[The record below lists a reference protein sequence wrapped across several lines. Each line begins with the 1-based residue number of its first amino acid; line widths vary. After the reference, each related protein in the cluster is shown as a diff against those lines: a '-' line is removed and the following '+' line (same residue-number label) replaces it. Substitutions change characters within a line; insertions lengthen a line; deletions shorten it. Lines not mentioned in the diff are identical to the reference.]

1 MKLTTFNCP
10 ECGAPLEPVEDVMF
24 MYCKYCGAKIMM
36 DDIEFYK
43 ENAKTQ
49 RERIRA
55 DAEVRKTELKH
66 QSEVEL
72 EREKRLSDK
81 SDFRNFIIIECVLFG
96 FAMLS
101 VVFMVVLGV
110 LGYLD

>member
-10 ECGAPLEPVEDVMF
+10 ECGAPLEPVEDAMF

-49 RERIRA
+49 RERIRT
-55 DAEVRKTELKH
+55 DAEVRKTELKN

-72 EREKRLSDK
+72 EREKRKYMRSSDK
-81 SDFRNFIIIECVLFG
+81 GMFILAGMSLVAMIFLAILF
-96 FAMLS
+96 S
-101 VVFMVVLGV
+101 VMTM
-110 LGYLD
+110 LGYM

>member
-10 ECGAPLEPVEDVMF
+10 ECGAPLESINDATF

-49 RERIRA
+49 REKIRT
-55 DAEVRKTELKH
+55 DAEVRKAELKH
-66 QSEVEL
+66 RSEVGL
-72 EREKRLSDK
+72 EREKRLSQK
-81 SDFRNFIIIECVLFG
+81 SEDRSFLITERVMFG
-96 FAMLS
+96 FAIFLILLGCVLS
-101 VVFMVVLGV
+101 VLGIIQ
-110 LGYLD
+110 

>member
-10 ECGAPLEPVEDVMF
+10 ECGAPLEPIEDAMF

-49 RERIRA
+49 RERIRT
-55 DAEVRKTELKH
+55 DAEVRKEEVRRKSELNMAQEKY
-66 QSEVEL
+66 EL
-72 EREKRLSDK
+72 
-81 SDFRNFIIIECVLFG
+81 VG
-96 FAMLS
+96 
-101 VVFMVVLGV
+101 VVLMCILV
-110 LGYLD
+110 VILAFVCLVMYCN

>member
-10 ECGAPLEPVEDVMF
+10 ECGAPLESINDATF

-49 RERIRA
+49 REKIRT

-72 EREKRLSDK
+72 EREKRKYMRSSDK
-81 SDFRNFIIIECVLFG
+81 GMFVLAG
-96 FAMLS
+96 MSLVAMIFLAILFS
-101 VVFMVVLGV
+101 IMTA
-110 LGYLD
+110 LGYM

>member
-1 MKLTTFNCP
+1 MKLTIFNCP
-10 ECGAPLEPVEDVMF
+10 ECGAPFDLIDDTTF

-49 RERIRA
+49 RERIRT
-55 DAEVRKTELKH
+55 DAEVRKEELKYNY
-66 QSEVEL
+66 EL
-72 EREKRLSDK
+72 ETLRKAHEESK
-81 SDFRNFIIIECVLFG
+81 SDNKMMFMMGAV
-96 FAMLS
+96 A
-101 VVFMVVLGV
+101 VFLYVFVAVLGV

>member
-10 ECGAPLEPVEDVMF
+10 ECGAPLEPVEDAMF

-66 QSEVEL
+66 QSEFNMTQEKYEL
-72 EREKRLSDK
+72 VGTVIMCILVV
-81 SDFRNFIIIECVLFG
+81 ILI
-96 FAMLS
+96 FACLVM
-101 VVFMVVLGV
+101 
-110 LGYLD
+110 YCN

>member
-10 ECGAPLEPVEDVMF
+10 ECGAPLEPVEDAMF

-49 RERIRA
+49 RERIRT
-55 DAEVRKTELKH
+55 DAEVRKTELKN
-66 QSEVEL
+66 QSEVDL
-72 EREKRLSDK
+72 EREKRKYMRSSDK
-81 SDFRNFIIIECVLFG
+81 GMFVLAGMSLVAMIFLAVLFSIMT
-96 FAMLS
+96 A
-101 VVFMVVLGV
+101 
-110 LGYLD
+110 LGYM

>member
-10 ECGAPLEPVEDVMF
+10 ECGAPLEPVEDAMF

-49 RERIRA
+49 RERIRT

-66 QSEVEL
+66 QSEVDL
-72 EREKRLSDK
+72 EREKRLSQESEDR
-81 SDFRNFIIIECVLFG
+81 SFLITACVTFGFMIFLLLLGCVL
-96 FAMLS
+96 S
-101 VVFMVVLGV
+101 VLGIIQ
-110 LGYLD
+110 

>member
-10 ECGAPLEPVEDVMF
+10 ECGAPLEPVEDAMF
-24 MYCKYCGAKIMM
+24 MYCKYCGAKIIM

-49 RERIRA
+49 RERIRT

-72 EREKRLSDK
+72 EREKRK
-81 SDFRNFIIIECVLFG
+81 SRESEDRNFLISFCVASGFMIFLAIIFSI
-96 FAMLS
+96 MT
-101 VVFMVVLGV
+101 V
-110 LGYLD
+110 LGYM